1 VLGRTYDTQACSMA
15 RSLEVVGERWTLLIL
30 RDIFLGIR
38 KFEDLHR
45 SLGVA
50 RNILQARLELLTEE
64 GVVEKRPYQ
73 EGRFEYCLTPKGR
86 ELWPALMALLRWG
99 DRYYAPHG
107 RPRLIK
113 HRECGGEVT
122 EHLTCEKCGE
132 SLTLQDVYW
141 EWGPGAKEW
150 DKPQRRSR
158 RAPSR
163 AVGRAGRS
171 TKRRR
176 AA

>member
-1 VLGRTYDTQACSMA
+1 MLGRTYDTQACSMA

-73 EGRFEYCLTPKGR
+73 EGRHEYCLTPKGQ

-99 DRYYAPHG
+99 DKHYAPDG

-113 HRECGGEVT
+113 HRDCGGEVT
-122 EHLTCEKCGE
+122 DRLACGKCGKTL
-132 SLTLQDVYW
+132 SLNDLYW
-141 EWGPGAKEW
+141 EWGPGAEAW
-150 DKPQRRSR
+150 EARQRRAR
-158 RAPSR
+158 RNSSAKP
-163 AVGRAGRS
+163 GRRS
-171 TKRRR
+171 PRRRR

>member
-1 VLGRTYDTQACSMA
+1 
-15 RSLEVVGERWTLLIL
+15 VVGERWTLLIL

-64 GVVEKRPYQ
+64 GVIEKRPYQ
-73 EGRFEYCLTPKGR
+73 EGRYEYCLTKKGQ

-99 DRYYAPHG
+99 DRHYAVHG

-122 EHLTCEKCGE
+122 DHLTCEKCGR
-132 SLTLQDVYW
+132 SLKLQDLYW
-141 EWGPGAKEW
+141 EWGPGAEAW
-150 DKPQRRSR
+150 DKRQ
-158 RAPSR
+158 
-163 AVGRAGRS
+163 
-171 TKRRR
+171 RRR
-176 AA
+176 ARRRTATAKATKSRGARKRAA